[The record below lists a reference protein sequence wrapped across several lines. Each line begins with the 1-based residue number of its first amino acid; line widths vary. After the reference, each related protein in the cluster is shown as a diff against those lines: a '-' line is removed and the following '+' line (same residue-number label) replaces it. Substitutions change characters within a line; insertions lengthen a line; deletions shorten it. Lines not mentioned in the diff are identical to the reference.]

1 MKTPAAR
8 RIRHGRGAR
17 GMVPLATA
25 LVTAVSL
32 VACTAGEVAPPQPTP
47 TMTTAATGTSTF
59 TFGTAADPRT
69 LDPALANDTESYRVT
84 QQILEGLVGVDPLTS
99 EPKALLA
106 ESWEEQ
112 DSGRAYE
119 FTLRQGVVFHDGRP
133 FDAQAV
139 CANFDRW
146 YTMPA
151 AARTGAPHLPF
162 ENVFKA
168 FSDNPELS
176 LYEGCSA
183 TGAYTATLRLAG
195 RITGLIPALA
205 APAFAMSSP
214 AALQA
219 GAADTLSESREG
231 NAVSRYGLAPVGTG
245 PFRFTS
251 WEPGA
256 VALASSPDY
265 WGDRGEVEEV
275 LFTTIPNPDSRARAL
290 TSGRIDGY
298 DFVSVD
304 SAVDLARNGLQF
316 LQRDPYSVLY
326 LGMNEAFPG
335 VDDLLFRRAVAHA
348 IDKDA
353 LIDGR
358 FLNGTK
364 PARQFI
370 PEKLGVSNET
380 VQDYGHDLDLA
391 RELLEESGYDGR
403 ELPFYYPRNVSRAY
417 LPAPEKAYAELS
429 RQLTEA
435 GFNIRPVPV
444 DWSDD
449 YVATV
454 QGSGERAFHLLGWSG
469 SYQDPDNFVG
479 ALFGGRNQEFAYD
492 DPQLFSKINRAR
504 GLPGGE
510 DRTEAYA
517 DISAQIANRIP
528 AVPLAFPISALAMS
542 ARVRTYPVSPVM
554 HEVFNRID
562 LADAEPLP
570 EPSGQ
575 GDGDPA
581 DLGSVTPSG

>member
-1 MKTPAAR
+1 VKTPAAR
-8 RIRHGRGAR
+8 RVRHGRVRR
-17 GMVPLATA
+17 GVLPLAA
-25 LVTAVSL
+25 GLAAAVSL
-32 VACTAGEVAPPQPTP
+32 VSCTAGEVSPPQPSA
-47 TMTTAATGTSTF
+47 AATTTPAADASTF

-69 LDPALANDTESYRVT
+69 LDPALANDTESYRVS

-99 EPKALLA
+99 EPTPLLA
-106 ESWEEQ
+106 EAWEEQ
-112 DSGRAYE
+112 DDGRAYE
-119 FTLRQGVVFHDGRP
+119 FTLREDVVFHDGRP
-133 FDAQAV
+133 FDAEAV

-146 YTMPA
+146 YNLPA
-151 AARTGAPHLPF
+151 ATRAGTSRLPF

-168 FSDNPELS
+168 FSDRPDVS
-176 LYEGCSA
+176 LYEGCTPTSR
-183 TGAYTATLRLAG
+183 YTVDLRLQG

-219 GAADTLSESREG
+219 GAADELGETRDG
-231 NAVSRYGLAPVGTG
+231 TAVSRYGLAPVGTG
-245 PFRFTS
+245 PFRLVS
-251 WEPGA
+251 WLPGA
-256 VALASSPDY
+256 VDLDAFGGY
-265 WGDRGEVEEV
+265 WGERGEVRKV
-275 LFTTIPNPDSRARAL
+275 AFTTIPNPDSRARAL

-335 VDDLLFRRAVAHA
+335 VDDALFRQAVAHA
-348 IDKDA
+348 VDKDA
-353 LIDGR
+353 LIEGR

-370 PEKLGVSNET
+370 PEKLGVSNDS
-380 VQDYGHDLDLA
+380 VQDYGHDLDRA
-391 RELLEESGYDGR
+391 KELLEESGYDGR

-417 LPAPEKAYAELS
+417 LPSPEKAYAELS

-444 DWSDD
+444 EWSDG
-449 YVATV
+449 YVETV
-454 QGSGERAFHLLGWSG
+454 QASGDRAFHLLGWSG
-469 SYQDPDNFVG
+469 SYEDPDNFVG
-479 ALFGGRNQEFAYD
+479 ALFGNRTDEFGYD

-504 GLPGGE
+504 GLPDGE
-510 DRTEAYA
+510 DRSEAYA
-517 DISAQIANRIP
+517 SISSQIAGRIP

-542 ARVRTYPVSPVM
+542 ARVASYPVSPVM
-554 HEVFNRID
+554 REVFNRID

-570 EPSGQ
+570 EPSE
-575 GDGDPA
+575 
-581 DLGSVTPSG
+581 